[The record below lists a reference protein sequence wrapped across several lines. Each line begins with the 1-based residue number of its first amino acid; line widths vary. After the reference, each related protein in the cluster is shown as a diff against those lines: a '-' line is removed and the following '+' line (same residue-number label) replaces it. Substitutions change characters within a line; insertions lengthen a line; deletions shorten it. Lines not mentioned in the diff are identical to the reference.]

1 MLNSRGKCSK
11 GGLRRVLGHDF
22 MLQENFKYLYKLKKE
37 SCFKMLTEV
46 LRGGEW
52 REREGGW

>member
-1 MLNSRGKCSK
+1 MKILNSKQKCLK

-46 LRGGEW
+46 LRGGE
-52 REREGGW
+52 